1 MAGDDSRSVGIAAIL
16 LAIVDAALLYVRL
29 TGNSVFQLIF
39 EAFVFYFPLLLLV
52 LYWVYLRMKLP
63 KP

>member
-16 LAIVDAALLYVRL
+16 LTIVDSVLLYIRF
-29 TGNSVFQLIF
+29 TGNPLFQLIF
-39 EAFVFYFPLLLLV
+39 EALVFYFPLLLLV
-52 LYWVYLRMKLP
+52 LYWIYLRMKLP

>member
-1 MAGDDSRSVGIAAIL
+1 MAGEDSRSVGNAAIL

-39 EAFVFYFPLLLLV
+39 EALVFYFPLLLLV